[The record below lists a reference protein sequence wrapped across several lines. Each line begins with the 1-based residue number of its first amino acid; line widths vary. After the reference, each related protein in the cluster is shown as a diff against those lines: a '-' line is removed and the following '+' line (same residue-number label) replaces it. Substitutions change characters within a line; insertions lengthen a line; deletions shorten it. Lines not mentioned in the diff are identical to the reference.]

1 MKSALFT
8 GSEFFST
15 CEKPV
20 KNHVK
25 ILVSHVFSEVN
36 SHVSHRK
43 FTGFYPIVDLL
54 TTFSLFF
61 GVGNK
66 FYVPFCN
73 FSCVANKTSKKKKKK
88 RI

>member
-43 FTGFYPIVDLL
+43 FTGFYPIVKGSERKLPLGAPDICGQIHLSSCL
-54 TTFSLFF
+54 PKCTS
-61 GVGNK
+61 
-66 FYVPFCN
+66 FY
-73 FSCVANKTSKKKKKK
+73 
-88 RI
+88 